1 MAYTDQQVGRLLEGL
16 EDLGVGEN
24 TLVILT
30 SDHGEGLGEHGELTH
45 GFFVY
50 QSTVHVPLLMRLPGR
65 IPAGNRISAPVNLV
79 DVLPTV
85 LDLTGIRH
93 PEGLEGRSLLQAVTL
108 GQEPAA
114 RDQYLE
120 TYLPYF
126 QMRWAGSRALRD
138 GRWKFIE
145 APTPE
150 LYDLQNDPEERRNL
164 AAQDPE
170 RLAALQ
176 FRLEARAR
184 WLGSLSGT
192 GAETPAIDDALDLQ
206 IRSLGYLAGDDQA
219 GTELHVR
226 SLQRQDTKQKIQLVD
241 EIQKVVPAALD
252 GGDGRALERLV
263 ELARQDEGNPRL
275 LTLLGTARKRH
286 GDLSGALLA
295 LTRAAEL
302 EPDDARAHANV
313 ALVLRELGRPE
324 QAREALNRAVAALGG
339 DPQRQRFVASL
350 LLDAGE
356 AAQAESAFRAILE
369 ENPADLLA
377 LEGLGRALA
386 LLGRW
391 KDAQDVLEQ
400 VLPQRPEA
408 VESWALAGEAALRA
422 GDPQRAERYLRRALD
437 LDFSRQDVRQMLDEL
452 P

>member
-1 MAYTDQQVGRLLEGL
+1 M
-16 EDLGVGEN
+16 
-24 TLVILT
+24 
-30 SDHGEGLGEHGELTH
+30 
-45 GFFVY
+45 
-50 QSTVHVPLLMRLPGR
+50 
-65 IPAGNRISAPVNLV
+65 
-79 DVLPTV
+79 
-85 LDLTGIRH
+85 
-93 PEGLEGRSLLQAVTL
+93 
-108 GQEPAA
+108 
-114 RDQYLE
+114 
-120 TYLPYF
+120 
-126 QMRWAGSRALRD
+126 
-138 GRWKFIE
+138 
-145 APTPE
+145 
-150 LYDLQNDPEERRNL
+150 
-164 AAQDPE
+164 
-170 RLAALQ
+170 
-176 FRLEARAR
+176 
-184 WLGSLSGT
+184 
-192 GAETPAIDDALDLQ
+192 
-206 IRSLGYLAGDDQA
+206 
-219 GTELHVR
+219 
-226 SLQRQDTKQKIQLVD
+226 
-241 EIQKVVPAALD
+241 
-252 GGDGRALERLV
+252 
-263 ELARQDEGNPRL
+263 

-286 GDLSGALLA
+286 GDLPGALLA

-324 QAREALNRAVAALGG
+324 QAREALDRAVAALGG

-422 GDPQRAERYLRRALD
+422 GDPQRAGRYLRRALE